1 MKENVTMQIIRS
13 SILGILWSIA
23 LILLCGE
30 PIEDETWFRV
40 FFITKG
46 LAFFVDISHT
56 NYLYGGNQKAYCPI
70 WTMIFNG

>member
-40 FFITKG
+40 FFMTKG
-46 LAFFVDISHT
+46 ACVPCGIYRIQIICTMGIKRLIAR
-56 NYLYGGNQKAYCPI
+56 YGR
-70 WTMIFNG
+70 

>member
-1 MKENVTMQIIRS
+1 MKENVTMQIIRC

-46 LAFFVDISHT
+46 LAFFVGYIAYKLFVRWESKGLLPDTDDDI
-56 NYLYGGNQKAYCPI
+56 
-70 WTMIFNG
+70 